1 MEIFTLLLLLV
12 TGFYVL
18 KFKDQ
23 KRRIALLAQV
33 LGKYQIEKMM
43 EALMQGYNRAL
54 SESDASRQSQIL
66 ALQQPTEQALSEQF
80 SRFATE
86 FSRVDALGARVSTVG
101 FAFAYADRLFPGST
115 FDLRQAFFIHAQGL
129 ARAMDNPTGLS
140 AKSRAFHITAE
151 LFLMQHTCH
160 WFCRSKTVASSRL
173 LARHK
178 TSYAQLL
185 ASVLPQT
192 RAAYTALIAT

>member
-43 EALMQGYNRAL
+43 ETLMQSYNRAL
-54 SESDASRQSQIL
+54 SEPDASRQGQIL

-80 SRFATE
+80 NRFAAD
-86 FSRVDALGARVSTVG
+86 FSRVDAPDARVSTVG
-101 FAFAYADRLFPGST
+101 FAFGYADRLLPSRT
-115 FDLRQAFFIHAQGL
+115 FDLRQAFSIHAQGL
-129 ARAMDNPTGLS
+129 ARAMDNPRGLS
-140 AKSRAFHITAE
+140 PKSRAFHITAE
-151 LFLMQHTCH
+151 LLLMQHTCH
-160 WFCRSKTVASSRL
+160 WFCRSRAVASSRL
-173 LARHK
+173 LVRHK

-192 RAAYTALIAT
+192 RAAYTALMAP